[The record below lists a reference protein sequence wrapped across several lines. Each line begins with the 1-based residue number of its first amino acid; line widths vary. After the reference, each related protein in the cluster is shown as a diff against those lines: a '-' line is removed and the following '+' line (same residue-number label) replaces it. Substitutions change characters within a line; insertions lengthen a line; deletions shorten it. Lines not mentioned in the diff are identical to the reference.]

1 MEFQILRNP
10 NDLLI
15 MEVKKQLKIVEMD
28 SKNALAQYNQNLI
41 VI

>member
-15 MEVKKQLKIVEMD
+15 MEVKKQLKLVEMY